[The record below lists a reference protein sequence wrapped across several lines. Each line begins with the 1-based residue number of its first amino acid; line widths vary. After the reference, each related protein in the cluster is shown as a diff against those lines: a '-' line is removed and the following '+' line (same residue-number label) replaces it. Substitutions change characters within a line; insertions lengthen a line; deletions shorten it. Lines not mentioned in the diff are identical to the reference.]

1 MTTGLPTLSQ
11 IQSWDV
17 EHLIDA
23 ANHWEA
29 TADRWDSAFGDIW
42 QQSIGMDWRG
52 AANDALMDRTT
63 ADKTLVARKS
73 EPLREAAKIARVG
86 AGDIDAAKRA
96 ALYKVDDT
104 YEAGFIVGEDLS
116 VTDTRS
122 SKNAAKQAARQAQA
136 QAFSGDLRHRAA
148 YLSAL
153 DSEVGTKLTS
163 TAGDVGSASFTEKP
177 INMPDRNGQIHLV
190 DFKQNGPEPAP
201 QPVSSDGSIKL
212 PPRTTPPPVMV
223 IDASPPGTTDTPT
236 RHGVGFPNCPPEAVI
251 GHALEV
257 LGGGAGA
264 ALGIAGEAPT
274 LGGATLGVLAG
285 GSAVWNGI
293 EGLEQCK

>member
-1 MTTGLPTLSQ
+1 MATGLPTLSQ

-42 QQSIGMDWRG
+42 QQSIDMDWQG

-63 ADKTLVARKS
+63 ADKTLVAGKS

-104 YEAGFIVGEDLS
+104 REAGFMVGEDLS

-122 SKNAAKQAARQAQA
+122 SKNAAAQAERPATSEDGARRAAAARAGVMLA
-136 QAFSGDLRHRAA
+136 LAAILLYNAVISTGTHRYIEYGLAAAAAVAAVFDLRYRQRHRA
-148 YLSAL
+148 
-153 DSEVGTKLTS
+153 S
-163 TAGDVGSASFTEKP
+163 T
-177 INMPDRNGQIHLV
+177 
-190 DFKQNGPEPAP
+190 
-201 QPVSSDGSIKL
+201 
-212 PPRTTPPPVMV
+212 
-223 IDASPPGTTDTPT
+223 T
-236 RHGVGFPNCPPEAVI
+236 R
-251 GHALEV
+251 
-257 LGGGAGA
+257 
-264 ALGIAGEAPT
+264 
-274 LGGATLGVLAG
+274 
-285 GSAVWNGI
+285 
-293 EGLEQCK
+293 